1 MEKTAKILH
10 ILEMAT
16 EPMSIQELSNS
27 SGFDAH
33 EVDKAIKRLKE
44 EGKVISPRNS
54 YWTLVK

>member
-10 ILEMAT
+10 ILEMASR
-16 EPMSIQELSNS
+16 PVSIQELADS

-44 EGKVISPRNS
+44 EGKVTSTRNS
-54 YWTLVK
+54 YWTLIK